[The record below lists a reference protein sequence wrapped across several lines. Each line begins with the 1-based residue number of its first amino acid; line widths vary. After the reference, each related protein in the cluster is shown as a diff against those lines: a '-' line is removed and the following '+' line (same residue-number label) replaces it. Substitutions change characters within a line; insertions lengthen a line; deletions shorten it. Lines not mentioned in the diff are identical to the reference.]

1 MFTESQKNDE
11 LLSLLENT
19 FYAIVRVDPA
29 KDSCWFLKG
38 VAREHSYRRFA
49 YTRLLQASS
58 KFVYSKYRSSVLYTL
73 SAANLKKRAFTP
85 DFTLNFAYATFN
97 EEKWVSVSFICDPNS
112 DNIYLLFRQCKEY
125 DVVLKDIVNLY
136 VYDRCDYFVYI
147 DAQNNSYVMFSGSK
161 NGTPLPPQ
169 SGDDYNSEVVRYA
182 DLYVTPE
189 DRDIA
194 ISEMLLDNV
203 IAKLEHNNIH
213 SFYAGVVDP
222 VRGYTRK
229 KVEFQYYNRERKKI
243 LLWRTDI
250 SQLYHE
256 EMERNA
262 KLREALIRAQ
272 TDSMTGLLNKQTFEE
287 EVCACL
293 QTNESL
299 AAFLFVD
306 LDNFKS
312 VNDQLGHNTGDKVI
326 LALAAILRKEA
337 ADRQAITGRLG
348 GDEFGVFL
356 SELDSREEACQ
367 LARAICEDF
376 AAQGSIICSS
386 VSCSIG
392 IAFCPEEATS
402 YAELAEKADSRTYA
416 VKASGKNGFASE

>member
-1 MFTESQKNDE
+1 
-11 LLSLLENT
+11 
-19 FYAIVRVDPA
+19 
-29 KDSCWFLKG
+29 
-38 VAREHSYRRFA
+38 
-49 YTRLLQASS
+49 
-58 KFVYSKYRSSVLYTL
+58 
-73 SAANLKKRAFTP
+73 
-85 DFTLNFAYATFN
+85 
-97 EEKWVSVSFICDPNS
+97 
-112 DNIYLLFRQCKEY
+112 
-125 DVVLKDIVNLY
+125 
-136 VYDRCDYFVYI
+136 
-147 DAQNNSYVMFSGSK
+147 
-161 NGTPLPPQ
+161 
-169 SGDDYNSEVVRYA
+169 
-182 DLYVTPE
+182 
-189 DRDIA
+189 
-194 ISEMLLDNV
+194 
-203 IAKLEHNNIH
+203 
-213 SFYAGVVDP
+213 
-222 VRGYTRK
+222 
-229 KVEFQYYNRERKKI
+229 
-243 LLWRTDI
+243 
-250 SQLYHE
+250 
-256 EMERNA
+256 MERNA